1 MITGMKC
8 YKSYI
13 FMDHRVKYL
22 TKIRNFNN
30 IIYKSKKEK
39 IVLEKQWVKI
49 KSNQLKVD
57 EILYS
62 DKKFLNLAVFN
73 YEIKNTINLCDQYEE
88 LSLFL
93 K

>member
-1 MITGMKC
+1 MITCMKC

-30 IIYKSKKEK
+30 IIYKSKK
-39 IVLEKQWVKI
+39 EKQWVKI

-88 LSLFL
+88 ASVYLSL
-93 K
+93 KI

>member
-1 MITGMKC
+1 
-8 YKSYI
+8 
-13 FMDHRVKYL
+13 MDHRVKYL

-30 IIYKSKKEK
+30 IIYKSKK
-39 IVLEKQWVKI
+39 EKQWVKI

-88 LSLFL
+88 ASVYLSL
-93 K
+93 KI